1 MWIRPDKK
9 LSIRPWTRKVRV
21 IANVADETGMR
32 RPHKWLFGALALG
45 VVAAGLW
52 LLSGPREEPPLA
64 RHPAVA
70 PSLAAESPE
79 PALDATPERSAAR
92 EPPYYG
98 ELRPAEVLGNL
109 ECDMVPGWGAATGTA
124 LVVVPHG
131 QGAKFSVV
139 DRDGA
144 VFGDTVPFRPNRYSL
159 GRREDGTP
167 LVGLGTLNRNFNQF
181 RSPDSPE
188 PVYIYMGRQ
197 LIYESN
203 KAWEFL
209 IARDASSFVVHEP
222 SGGGTSRLAVR
233 DLARGEERHIDL
245 GTRLMSVHAYESGLF
260 IDYALGDQEI
270 IVKQLEHS
278 DSRGIG
284 TYWFY
289 PVGEGR
295 SQRITIKGGSS
306 VLVVSSR
313 EAYFM
318 KQPDEVARRGVWRIT
333 KRRLDVSAGTTEDL
347 WSNVLDLRGGGDL
360 RTISDDGRWLGVD
373 GWDFH
378 VLNAESGESV
388 FKYPR
393 DVGNEDRQLAMLSS
407 VLGPDASPVDIG
419 TLTNIAFRG
428 NGMWFRRHFGW
439 AECSPPPGEEYDAV
453 RYRQCVRDHR
463 ERGLYKAV
471 YDMYDLDT
479 LAADS
484 QPAYRTEIFRETSCM
499 EGNMPLRG
507 LQNVDGKLTYLTE
520 GR

>member
-1 MWIRPDKK
+1 MHGM
-9 LSIRPWTRKVRV
+9 LAETRRS
-21 IANVADETGMR
+21 
-32 RPHKWLFGALALG
+32 HKWLFGALALG

-52 LLSGPREEPPLA
+52 LLRGPREDPPLDA
-64 RHPAVA
+64 APAGA
-70 PSLAAESPE
+70 PPPADPEPSAAESPD
-79 PALDATPERSAAR
+79 PAPGAMPARSAAR
-92 EPPYYG
+92 DPPYYG

-109 ECDMVPGWGAATGTA
+109 ECGMVPGWGAAAGTA

-131 QGAKFSVV
+131 PGAKFSAV

-144 VFGDTVPFRPNRYSL
+144 VFGDTVPFRPNHYSL

-167 LVGLGTLNRNFNQF
+167 LVGLGALRLNSNQF

-188 PVYIYMGRQ
+188 PVHIYFGGQ

-203 KAWEFL
+203 KAWDFL

-222 SGGGTSRLAVR
+222 SGGGASRLVVR

-306 VLVVSSR
+306 ALVVSSR

-318 KQPDEVARRGVWRIT
+318 EQPDEAARWGVWRIT
-333 KRRLDVSAGTTEDL
+333 KRRLDIGAGTTEDL

-360 RTISDDGRWLGVD
+360 RIISDDGRWLGVH

-378 VLNAESGESV
+378 VLNAENGESV
-388 FKYPR
+388 FEYPHA
-393 DVGNEDRQLAMLSS
+393 VGTEDRQLAMLSS
-407 VLGPDASPVDIG
+407 VLGPDASPADIG
-419 TLTNIAFRG
+419 PLVNITFRG
-428 NGMWFRRHFGW
+428 NGMWFLRHFGSLKCK
-439 AECSPPPGEEYDAV
+439 ELLGEWEPYDTV
-453 RYRQCVRDHR
+453 RFRQCVRDHR

-471 YDMYDLDT
+471 YDVYDLDT

-484 QPAYRTEIFRETSCM
+484 QPAYRTEIFPETSCM